1 MNPCVF
7 AQTLSFKT
15 YTINEGLSQNSIY
28 SIAQCKDGFMWFGS
42 QAGLNRFDG
51 TNFKLIVPSIK
62 LNAVIKTDFSKMITA
77 LYSDKNNLLWV
88 GTTNELLIYE
98 SHKDKWHLPEDIYPG
113 FEIIPLAWITS
124 ISEDVNGKI
133 WISTLKA
140 GLFCYDKNRKTMVKL
155 PEIIKDQKP
164 NVKHCPYDQNN
175 ICTANRNN
183 IYILGENNNLIIN
196 VNELIHSKDNIVN
209 AVEVVQGNIWFIV
222 NGNAVYK
229 YNVKQKSILDINKT
243 FKLNNALNDYSI
255 LNSGQDGNLWIGSR
269 TSGLVRINTES
280 NHLSLAKAGKEEQSL
295 KKNFILSMYNSA
307 DGITWIGTSGG
318 GVSKFE
324 GDRQGI
330 ELFKAFDKNNSDKI
344 FDNMILSIYTENETD
359 YYMGTLY
366 GGLLKYSI
374 SSRKF
379 QYYTPQRQE
388 QNSAQSNNIY
398 SIVKGDGNLLWLA
411 TWGGLYSF
419 DKITHHFEKYSDPN
433 IENTRELSCVYKLK
447 TLNKLIIS
455 SSKGIP
461 LIFNL
466 ETHKF
471 EKCPD
476 SDFYLKDNILR
487 IRYIEEKENGDLYL
501 ATENKSLI
509 KYNYITGKFHEF
521 KQIHG
526 LSGVCRHFMFNKNEI
541 WAGTEDG
548 LALMD
553 ATSGKVNK
561 LITELD
567 GLPNNVIY
575 SVLLDNQKNVWVSTN
590 KGIAKINITNSKI
603 SKFNTEDGLQD
614 MEFNTA
620 AALKISN
627 GHLVFGGINGFNII
641 DPAKTKN
648 IPFIPVPVITEIKV
662 MNELYKDSIP
672 YPYLKS
678 ILLSYKEN
686 FITLGFQCPIF
697 SQTGKIN
704 YRYMLSGIDKI
715 WIENGSRNYVNFTQ
729 LKPGK
734 YTFNVQAYD
743 GNKIMSKIKKL
754 EITIKGPWF
763 LNFWFLLSLSL
774 SIIGGAIIIISSRIH
789 SIKARKS
796 LLHQKA
802 EAEMQSLRLQMNPHF
817 IFNSLNSIN
826 SFIVEHKTNLA
837 SDYLTKFSRLMRLIL
852 ENSRHETI
860 TLEKEL
866 ESVKLY
872 LLMESL
878 RFSNAFE
885 YKLHID
891 ESIYEA
897 TIHVPPLIIQPFLEN
912 SIWHGL
918 MPKNGTRTLNLD
930 LQLVGHALYID
941 ITDNGIGRVK
951 SESLK
956 SKKTNLRKSHGLEIT
971 KNRIHYHN
979 PRNTVQ
985 IIDLY
990 NDNGEPLGTK
1000 VNIVIILTG
1009 ESELNQN

>member
-1 MNPCVF
+1 
-7 AQTLSFKT
+7 
-15 YTINEGLSQNSIY
+15 
-28 SIAQCKDGFMWFGS
+28 
-42 QAGLNRFDG
+42 
-51 TNFKLIVPSIK
+51 
-62 LNAVIKTDFSKMITA
+62 
-77 LYSDKNNLLWV
+77 
-88 GTTNELLIYE
+88 
-98 SHKDKWHLPEDIYPG
+98 
-113 FEIIPLAWITS
+113 
-124 ISEDVNGKI
+124 
-133 WISTLKA
+133 
-140 GLFCYDKNRKTMVKL
+140 
-155 PEIIKDQKP
+155 
-164 NVKHCPYDQNN
+164 
-175 ICTANRNN
+175 
-183 IYILGENNNLIIN
+183 
-196 VNELIHSKDNIVN
+196 
-209 AVEVVQGNIWFIV
+209 
-222 NGNAVYK
+222 
-229 YNVKQKSILDINKT
+229 
-243 FKLNNALNDYSI
+243 
-255 LNSGQDGNLWIGSR
+255 
-269 TSGLVRINTES
+269 
-280 NHLSLAKAGKEEQSL
+280 
-295 KKNFILSMYNSA
+295 
-307 DGITWIGTSGG
+307 
-318 GVSKFE
+318 
-324 GDRQGI
+324 
-330 ELFKAFDKNNSDKI
+330 
-344 FDNMILSIYTENETD
+344 
-359 YYMGTLY
+359 
-366 GGLLKYSI
+366 
-374 SSRKF
+374 
-379 QYYTPQRQE
+379 
-388 QNSAQSNNIY
+388 
-398 SIVKGDGNLLWLA
+398 
-411 TWGGLYSF
+411 
-419 DKITHHFEKYSDPN
+419 
-433 IENTRELSCVYKLK
+433 
-447 TLNKLIIS
+447 
-455 SSKGIP
+455 
-461 LIFNL
+461 
-466 ETHKF
+466 
-471 EKCPD
+471 
-476 SDFYLKDNILR
+476 
-487 IRYIEEKENGDLYL
+487 
-501 ATENKSLI
+501 
-509 KYNYITGKFHEF
+509 
-521 KQIHG
+521 
-526 LSGVCRHFMFNKNEI
+526 
-541 WAGTEDG
+541 
-548 LALMD
+548 
-553 ATSGKVNK
+553 
-561 LITELD
+561 
-567 GLPNNVIY
+567 
-575 SVLLDNQKNVWVSTN
+575 
-590 KGIAKINITNSKI
+590 
-603 SKFNTEDGLQD
+603 
-614 MEFNTA
+614 
-620 AALKISN
+620 
-627 GHLVFGGINGFNII
+627 
-641 DPAKTKN
+641 
-648 IPFIPVPVITEIKV
+648 
-662 MNELYKDSIP
+662 
-672 YPYLKS
+672 
-678 ILLSYKEN
+678 
-686 FITLGFQCPIF
+686 
-697 SQTGKIN
+697 
-704 YRYMLSGIDKI
+704 MLSGIDKI